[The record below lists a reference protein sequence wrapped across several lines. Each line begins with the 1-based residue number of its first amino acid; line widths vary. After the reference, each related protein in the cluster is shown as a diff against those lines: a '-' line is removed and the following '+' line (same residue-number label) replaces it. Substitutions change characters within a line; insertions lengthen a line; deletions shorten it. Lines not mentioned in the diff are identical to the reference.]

1 LRNVWTDALL
11 TSVLIQLR
19 LLVFFFSSRRR
30 HTRSKRDWSSD
41 VCSSDLPVDVAALRR
56 PPAPSAVFTGT
67 LTMFQQSGFTETART
82 YPSRP
87 VMRREGSE
95 GLWPQEVRGRELVS
109 SIGPQEGVP
118 GGQAQGRTASYT
130 TISLVSPLKIRWS
143 AVASCRT
150 YPARSAVRCDA
161 IFQGSTWRTIR
172 ASPGTVHPKP
182 VSARRASAA

>member
-1 LRNVWTDALL
+1 FHAILPRFP
-11 TSVLIQLR
+11 SVR
-19 LLVFFFSSRRR
+19 
-30 HTRSKRDWSSD
+30 
-41 VCSSDLPVDVAALRR
+41 SSDLGGTIGGTGSGLGVPRLRSAVEWAFDHGACLLDGHPVDVAALRR
-56 PPAPSAVFTGT
+56 PPAPSAVFTGP

-95 GLWPQEVRGRELVS
+95 GLWPQEVRGRELGS

-118 GGQAQGRTASYT
+118 GGQDQGRTASYT

-150 YPARSAVRCDA
+150 YP
-161 IFQGSTWRTIR
+161 
-172 ASPGTVHPKP
+172 
-182 VSARRASAA
+182 

>member
-1 LRNVWTDALL
+1 VTGAGLWVPLRRSAVEWAFGHGACLL
-11 TSVLIQLR
+11 DG
-19 LLVFFFSSRRR
+19 
-30 HTRSKRDWSSD
+30 H
-41 VCSSDLPVDVAALRR
+41 PVDVAALRR

-67 LTMFQQSGFTETART
+67 LTMTQQSGFTETART
-82 YPSRP
+82 DPSRP

-118 GGQAQGRTASYT
+118 GGQDQGRTASYT

-161 IFQGSTWRTIR
+161 IFQ
-172 ASPGTVHPKP
+172 
-182 VSARRASAA
+182 